1 VKLPSV
7 CRLLLSS
14 HRLRPFLRVGGRGYL
29 LSAGG
34 RSPSSAPAAVASS
47 LELAVGRFSPVGYL
61 FPAAP
66 RGRPFSCTC
75 RCSLLSCISRDSCCN
90 SIALPLNQF
99 RLWPM
104 RFGFRGLWRKL
115 GLALASAD
123 NGCAPLRNLPCR
135 GHCCG
140 LQIFFVSQVK
150 T

>member
-7 CRLLLSS
+7 CRLLLPSN
-14 HRLRPFLRVGGRGYL
+14 RLRPFLRVGGRGYL
-29 LSAGG
+29 LPTGG
-34 RSPSSAPAAVASS
+34 RSPSSAPAAAASS

-61 FPAAP
+61 FHAAP

-90 SIALPLNQF
+90 SIALPLDQF
-99 RLWPM
+99 WRWPM

-123 NGCAPLRNLPCR
+123 NGCTPLRNLPYR
-135 GHCCG
+135 GRCCG
-140 LQIFFVSQVK
+140 LQILLVCQVK